1 MFYVFSFVQRNEG
14 KQLQAGAHLLPSELD
29 TILLRSPCS
38 PKLRFVTVR
47 VWSWPKL
54 SVFRDTAPLESSS
67 HRWYC
72 VCPGR
77 VCVVPLELSRS
88 WAAHMVPGPDWLCR
102 TPPHLAQAHHSTWPL
117 HDASWA
123 MLTRGPS
130 IYNVVG
136 RGRGQPHHRYSPHIR
151 WWWWGF
157 LNSQKKRGA

>member
-38 PKLRFVTVR
+38 PKLWFVTVR
-47 VWSWPKL
+47 VGSWPKL

-102 TPPHLAQAHHSTWPL
+102 TPPHLAQHTTAPGHCMMQAGS
-117 HDASWA
+117 

-130 IYNVVG
+130 IYNVMG
-136 RGRGQPHHRYSPHIR
+136 RGSIIIATVHCSG
-151 WWWWGF
+151 
-157 LNSQKKRGA
+157 K